1 MVDPVPMAISL
12 QPILETPIPRDA
24 DAMPRSSATPLPPT
38 DQRHR
43 ECLDNARRVCAAG
56 TVPTMLVIGGPDIAA
71 VRCNGALAAL
81 LNRPHAATRDESG
94 HGLLPGGWSA
104 VAEALRPLYV
114 DEGEAKTEGGAAAP
128 LRPEV
133 ALLRLPTEPPVTLRA
148 APLLAGGR
156 VVGVLATAT
165 LDDAIARMA
174 ETMRAEVER
183 TSAARSRFL
192 ASASHDLR
200 QPFQAMRLFLDA
212 LTTQVDGNARATRTA
227 GMLANAMT
235 AGEQLLNALL
245 DISTLDA
252 GTVEADLQTV
262 SLDALLQSLAEEF
275 RPQAE
280 EKGLRL
286 RVHVPADAAGR
297 AFTRSDPVLLG
308 RILRNL
314 LANAI
319 RYTQR
324 GGILL
329 GLRKRDG
336 RWRIEVWDTG
346 FGIPPDKQDVIFD
359 EFHQLTNPSRDPTRG
374 LGLGLAIVRR
384 LSVLLDAPID
394 VQSRSGRGSVFAV
407 TVERLA
413 DGEGAADAPDDA
425 LALVAPVD
433 GGGAAGVPLDGMR
446 ILVVDDDSMVLSG
459 LQLALESWG
468 CAFVPA
474 ANMREV
480 FAAVD
485 GLEGPPDAILTDLR
499 LPGKVSGF
507 DVIDRVRK
515 LFRADIP
522 AVVLTGETAPESL
535 LEGQRRGCAF
545 LHKPLHPDELRR
557 VLEEVRRSGKTA
569 G

>member
-1 MVDPVPMAISL
+1 MVRPVPVPIPLAISL
-12 QPILETPIPRDA
+12 QPIHEPPISRDTDA
-24 DAMPRSSATPLPPT
+24 RDPDAMPRSSATPMSPT
-38 DQRHR
+38 DLRYR
-43 ECLDNARRVCAAG
+43 ECLENARRVCAAG
-56 TVPTMLVIGGPDIAA
+56 TVPTMLVVGGPEMAA
-71 VRCNGALAAL
+71 VRCNEALATL
-81 LNRPHAATRDESG
+81 LNHPRAATRDESG
-94 HGLLPGGWSA
+94 PTLLPGGWPA
-104 VAEALRPLYV
+104 VVEALRPLYGTGTA
-114 DEGEAKTEGGAAAP
+114 EGPAAP
-128 LRPEV
+128 ADGV
-133 ALLRLPTEPPVTLRA
+133 TIHLPTDPPLSLRA
-148 APLLAGGR
+148 VPLLVDGR
-156 VVGVLATAT
+156 VIGVLATAT
-165 LDDAIARMA
+165 LDGAIARLA
-174 ETMRAEVER
+174 ETMRAEVAR
-183 TSAARSRFL
+183 TTAARSRFL

-212 LTTQVDGNARATRTA
+212 LTNQVEGNARATRTA

-252 GTVEADLQTV
+252 CTVEADMQAV
-262 SLDALLQSLAEEF
+262 SLDTLLQSLADEF

-286 RVHVPADAAGR
+286 RVHLPCR
-297 AFTRSDPVLLG
+297 AVTRSDPVLLG
-308 RILRNL
+308 RIIRNL

-336 RWRIEVWDTG
+336 QWRIEVWDTG
-346 FGIPPDKQDVIFD
+346 FGIPQDKLDVIFD
-359 EFHQLTNPSRDPTRG
+359 EFHQLTNPARDPTRG

-384 LSVLLDAPID
+384 LSVLLHAPVD
-394 VQSRSGRGSVFAV
+394 VQSRSGRGTVFAV
-407 TVERLA
+407 TVGRLEGEAAPA
-413 DGEGAADAPDDA
+413 DTPAA
-425 LALVAPVD
+425 VAPV
-433 GGGAAGVPLDGMR
+433 GHGAASLPLDGMR

-459 LQLALESWG
+459 LLLTLESWG
-468 CAFVPA
+468 CAFVSA
-474 ANMREV
+474 SNMREV

-515 LFRADIP
+515 LFKTDIP

-545 LHKPLHPDELRR
+545 LHTPLPPGELRR
-557 VLEEVRRSGKTA
+557 VLAEVRRGGTA
-569 G
+569 GR

>member
-1 MVDPVPMAISL
+1 MAISL
-12 QPILETPIPRDA
+12 QPFHGTSIPKDTDARDT
-24 DAMPRSSATPLPPT
+24 DAMPRSSASPMSPT
-38 DQRHR
+38 DQRYR

-56 TVPTMLVIGGPDIAA
+56 TVPTMLVIGGPEMAA
-71 VRCNGALAAL
+71 VRCNEPLAAL
-81 LNRPHAATRDESG
+81 LNRPRAATRDESG
-94 HGLLPGGWSA
+94 PSLLPGGWTA
-104 VAEALRPLYV
+104 VADTLRPLYV
-114 DEGEAKTEGGAAAP
+114 DEGDATAAD
-128 LRPEV
+128 RPEWS
-133 ALLRLPTEPPVTLRA
+133 LLTLPTDPPLSLRA
-148 APLLAGGR
+148 APLLVDGH
-156 VVGVLATAT
+156 VVGVLASAT
-165 LDDAIARMA
+165 LDGAIAQMA
-174 ETMRAEVER
+174 ETMRAEVAR
-183 TSAARSRFL
+183 TTAARSRFL

-212 LTTQVDGNARATRTA
+212 LTSQVDGNARATRTA

-252 GTVEADLQTV
+252 GTVEPDLQPV
-262 SLDALLQSLAEEF
+262 SLDAMLQSLAEEF

-286 RVHVPADAAGR
+286 RVHVPDEAGG
-297 AFTRSDPVLLG
+297 AVTRSDPILLG
-308 RILRNL
+308 RIVRNL

-336 RWRIEVWDTG
+336 QWRIEVWDTG
-346 FGIPPDKQDVIFD
+346 FGIPQDKLDVIFD

-384 LSVLLDAPID
+384 LSVLLQAPID

-407 TVERLA
+407 TVDRLE
-413 DGEGAADAPDDA
+413 GEAPA
-425 LALVAPVD
+425 ETPPMGCHAE
-433 GGGAAGVPLDGMR
+433 GGPSGVPLDGMR

-459 LQLALESWG
+459 LLLTLESWG
-468 CAFVPA
+468 CAFVSA
-474 ANMREV
+474 SNMREV

-515 LFRADIP
+515 LFKADIP

-545 LHKPLHPDELRR
+545 LHKPLHPGDLRR
-557 VLEEVRRSGKTA
+557 VLEEVRRDGKA
-569 G
+569 GC

>member
-1 MVDPVPMAISL
+1 MAISL
-12 QPILETPIPRDA
+12 QTLHETGLPRDTNT
-24 DAMPRSSATPLPPT
+24 MHRPSATPMSPT
-38 DQRHR
+38 DLRFC

-56 TVPTMLVIGGPDIAA
+56 TVPAMLVVGSPETAA
-71 VRCNGALAAL
+71 VRCNEMLAAL
-81 LNRPHAATRDESG
+81 LNRPRAANRDESG
-94 HGLLPGGWSA
+94 SA
-104 VAEALRPLYV
+104 LFPDAWRALAEALYPLYGDPGV
-114 DEGEAKTEGGAAAP
+114 GDVIPDSVLLTLPVSPP
-128 LRPEV
+128 LI
-133 ALLRLPTEPPVTLRA
+133 LRA
-148 APLLAGGR
+148 VPLLVDGR
-156 VVGVLATAT
+156 AVGVLASAT
-165 LDDAIARMA
+165 LDGAIASMT
-174 ETMRAEVER
+174 ETMRAEVDR
-183 TSAARSRFL
+183 TTAARSRFL

-212 LTTQVDGNARATRTA
+212 LTTQVEGNARAMRTA

-235 AGEQLLNALL
+235 AGERLLNALL

-252 GTVEADLQTV
+252 GTVEPDLQPV
-262 SLDALLQSLAEEF
+262 SLNGLLQSLADEF

-286 RVHVPADAAGR
+286 RVHVTGQAV
-297 AFTRSDPVLLG
+297 TRSDPVLLG
-308 RILRNL
+308 RIVRNL

-319 RYTQR
+319 RYTQQ
-324 GGILL
+324 GGIVL
-329 GLRKRDG
+329 GLRRRRG

-346 FGIPPDKQDVIFD
+346 FGIPQDKLDVIFD

-384 LSVLLDAPID
+384 LSLLLNAPID

-407 TVERLA
+407 TVEQIE
-413 DGEGAADAPDDA
+413 GEAVEEAPPPPA
-425 LALVAPVD
+425 TA
-433 GGGAAGVPLDGMR
+433 GEAAGLPLEGMR
-446 ILVVDDDSMVLSG
+446 VLVVDDDNMVLSG
-459 LQLALESWG
+459 LLLTLESWG
-468 CAFVPA
+468 CAFVSA
-474 ANMREV
+474 SNMREV

-515 LFRADIP
+515 LFKTNIP

-545 LHKPLHPDELRR
+545 LHKPLHPGDLRR
-557 VLEEVRRSGKTA
+557 VLEEVRSEA
-569 G
+569 AAQ

>member
-1 MVDPVPMAISL
+1 MAISL
-12 QPILETPIPRDA
+12 QPFHGTSIPKDTDA
-24 DAMPRSSATPLPPT
+24 KDTDAMPRSSANPMSPT
-38 DQRHR
+38 DQRYR

-56 TVPTMLVIGGPDIAA
+56 TVPTMLVIGGPEMAA
-71 VRCNGALAAL
+71 VRCNEPLAAL
-81 LNRPHAATRDESG
+81 LNRPRAATRDESG
-94 HGLLPGGWSA
+94 PSLLPGGWTA
-104 VAEALRPLYV
+104 VAEALRPLYL
-114 DEGEAKTEGGAAAP
+114 DEGDAAAAD
-128 LRPEV
+128 RPESS
-133 ALLRLPTEPPVTLRA
+133 LLSLPTDPPLSLRA
-148 APLLAGGR
+148 APLLVDGH
-156 VVGVLATAT
+156 VVGVLASAT
-165 LDDAIARMA
+165 LDGAIAQMA
-174 ETMRAEVER
+174 ETMRAEVAR
-183 TSAARSRFL
+183 TTAARSRFL

-212 LTTQVDGNARATRTA
+212 LTSQVDGNARATRTA

-252 GTVEADLQTV
+252 GTVEPDLQPV

-286 RVHVPADAAGR
+286 RVHVPDVPGGAI
-297 AFTRSDPVLLG
+297 TRSDPILLG
-308 RILRNL
+308 RIVRNL

-336 RWRIEVWDTG
+336 QWRIEVWDTG
-346 FGIPPDKQDVIFD
+346 FGIPQDKLDVIFD

-384 LSVLLDAPID
+384 LSVLLQAPIE

-407 TVERLA
+407 TVNRLEGEAPADTPTVGGHA
-413 DGEGAADAPDDA
+413 DGGPS
-425 LALVAPVD
+425 
-433 GGGAAGVPLDGMR
+433 GVPLDGMR

-459 LQLALESWG
+459 LLLTLESWG
-468 CAFVPA
+468 CAFVSA
-474 ANMREV
+474 SNMREV

-485 GLEGPPDAILTDLR
+485 VLEGPPDAILTDLR

-515 LFRADIP
+515 LFKADIP

-545 LHKPLHPDELRR
+545 LHKPLHPGDLRR
-557 VLEEVRRSGKTA
+557 VLEEVRRDGKA
-569 G
+569 VC